1 MNYREALSDMGYSNI
16 CENAREYRMRP
27 IYRDSG
33 NNSSLKVDKETGFF
47 VDYGQNIKGSFTD
60 LVKITMGLKNLN
72 EARTW
77 LTYKQIAPSA
87 IYKENKP
94 LIKTIKKYS
103 NMTLQKLEPNHE
115 YWINRGVPLEVIEL
129 FEGGVVSEGKMKNRY
144 VFPILNGK
152 KEIVGFTGRDI
163 QTSSSSSR
171 PKWKLIGD
179 KSSWKYPLQVN
190 YPIINDKKEA
200 IIVESIGDMLSL
212 WSAGIK
218 NTMVAFGLEISND
231 IVNFLLRTDPNKIT
245 ISLNNDESKNNA
257 GNIAA
262 EKAYKKLSKYFDRRQ
277 LEIKLPT
284 KNDFGEMSVEE
295 ITKWQTKE

>member
-1 MNYREALSDMGYSNI
+1 MNYREALSDMGHSNI

-27 IYRDSG
+27 NYRDSG

-47 VDYGQNIKGSFTD
+47 VDYGQNVKGSFTD

-77 LTYKQIAPSA
+77 LTDKQIAPSA

-94 LIKTIKKYS
+94 LIKTTKKYS

-115 YWINRGVPLEVIEL
+115 YWIKRGVPLEVIKL

-144 VFPILNGK
+144 VFPILNGQ

-171 PKWKLIGD
+171 PKWKHIGD

-218 NTMVAFGLEISND
+218 NTMVTFGLEISNG

-245 ISLNNDESKNNA
+245 ISFNNDESKNSA
-257 GNIAA
+257 GNVAA

-295 ITKWQTKE
+295 IIKWQTKE